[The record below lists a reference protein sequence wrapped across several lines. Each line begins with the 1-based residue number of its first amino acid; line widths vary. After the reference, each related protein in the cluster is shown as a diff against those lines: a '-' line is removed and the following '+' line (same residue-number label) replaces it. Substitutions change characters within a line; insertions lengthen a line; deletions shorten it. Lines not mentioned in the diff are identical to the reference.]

1 MIKIVILDLDGTLLN
16 SKKEITEY
24 NCAIIKKLKNKVKFV
39 LASARSFIRIKPYLE
54 KLDLI
59 NDENYTIAFNGS
71 LVLNNNEQVIL
82 DEEIDIS
89 SKKLLYN
96 FVQQHLDV
104 DWFYYTYDEMINNKD
119 INDVVSF
126 LNNNKIYKV
135 VCVAHINTINT
146 LRNNLSDDLVQ
157 MFSITSS
164 ESNRIEFVQKGNNK
178 VKSIQILLN
187 KLNICKEEMI
197 AIGDGENDIEMIK
210 YAGIGIAMDNASK
223 TVKESSDLVTTSN
236 DADGVGKILD
246 QLLIEKIRSDNMM
259 DINEYKEHEIK
270 VLDVDIENLKSKL
283 EQLGAK
289 KVYDDT
295 RTIIA
300 LDTPDRY
307 FLTKKDK
314 LIRVT
319 DEGSIKVTMH
329 VNQSTPEK
337 KAGIKFKT
345 SRLKETMDFFHE
357 MGLDA
362 ITKVSAPRIS
372 YELGKIDFDI
382 DQFPAIPP
390 FLEIYIEYLK
400 EEGYSVDELL
410 KKLELANNKVV
421 VMGTE
426 DIHKLYGIDYFEV
439 YKSL

>member
-135 VCVAHINTINT
+135 VCVAPINTINT

-187 KLNICKEEMI
+187 KLNICKDEMI

-223 TVKESSDLVTTSN
+223 MVKESSDLVTTSN

-246 QLLIEKIRSDNMM
+246 QLLIK
-259 DINEYKEHEIK
+259 
-270 VLDVDIENLKSKL
+270 
-283 EQLGAK
+283 
-289 KVYDDT
+289 
-295 RTIIA
+295 
-300 LDTPDRY
+300 
-307 FLTKKDK
+307 
-314 LIRVT
+314 
-319 DEGSIKVTMH
+319 
-329 VNQSTPEK
+329 
-337 KAGIKFKT
+337 
-345 SRLKETMDFFHE
+345 
-357 MGLDA
+357 
-362 ITKVSAPRIS
+362 
-372 YELGKIDFDI
+372 
-382 DQFPAIPP
+382 
-390 FLEIYIEYLK
+390 
-400 EEGYSVDELL
+400 
-410 KKLELANNKVV
+410 NNK
-421 VMGTE
+421 E
-426 DIHKLYGIDYFEV
+426 
-439 YKSL
+439 